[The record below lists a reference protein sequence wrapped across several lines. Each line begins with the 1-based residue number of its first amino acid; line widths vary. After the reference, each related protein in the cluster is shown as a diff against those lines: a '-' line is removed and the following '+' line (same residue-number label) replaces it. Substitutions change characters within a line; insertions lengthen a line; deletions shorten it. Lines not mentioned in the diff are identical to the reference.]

1 MDTKFWGKDGW
12 KFLHSIVYSYDETNS
27 PYYKKFF
34 NSLQYILPCIYCRR
48 SFKKYIK
55 EDQVDTTDKR
65 SLTSW
70 LYRIHNRVNEK
81 LRKQGYNIEP
91 DPTLEEVD
99 KKYEKKI
106 KCQIGFN
113 FIHCIMFHYNFDVS
127 ERRKKG
133 YIDFFESLSFILP
146 KDLSYTLK
154 KYLEKYPLSSCF
166 DMCFEKNS
174 LSYLRRWSH
183 RLEMIIKNKNCKT
196 YKECCDKI
204 EKYRVEKC
212 RGETCRK

>member
-1 MDTKFWGKDGW
+1 MDTKFRGKDGW
-12 KFLHSIVYSYDETNS
+12 KFLHSIAYSYDEKNS
-27 PYYKKFF
+27 FHYKTLF

-48 SFKKYIK
+48 SFRKYIK
-55 EDQVDTTDKR
+55 EDPVDTKDKH

-70 LYRIHNRVNEK
+70 LYRIHNKVNEK
-81 LRKQGYNIEP
+81 LRKQGYNIHS

-99 KKYEKKI
+99 KIYEKKI

-133 YIDFFESLSFILP
+133 YIDFFESLGMILP
-146 KDLSYTLK
+146 DVGLYLK
-154 KYLEKYPLSSCF
+154 KYPLSSCF
-166 DMCFEKNS
+166 EICFEKSS

-183 RLEMIIKNKNCKT
+183 RLEMVIKNKNCKT

-204 EKYRVEKC
+204 EKHRVEKC